1 MGGEERTWR
10 VATRGVALALAV
22 VFLFIASDC
31 GEPLGP
37 AASGWVRYAV
47 FPKDCWKVVGIA
59 ANFYS
64 GRVYAATGGKG
75 DSAIWRYD
83 GRDFREDYV
92 VPYEWEEGWLTDIAC
107 AGRTL
112 WAAGG
117 KNEGG
122 RDSPYLIRNFSR
134 SGWLE
139 VPLATSRRGSISAV
153 HPAGDLECWF
163 TIDDG
168 YVRVVNQRRGILARY
183 NDGKVVD
190 FADLGDVTCTVG
202 AKAAGG
208 KSGRNVVFAV
218 EAVERGARIGDSSV
232 FVTDD
237 GGASW
242 LEERLDFR
250 SPVGKEVET
259 VRAECASGTDLYL
272 FVDFLSGYNG
282 IVKRSGEAGR
292 GEYELVFFATK
303 GRNFT
308 WLNDVAVR
316 DGGINHSSGLAVGR
330 DTSVVYDGADWRLE
344 EVPYP
349 ADIEHI
355 AHAPDGGFWAS
366 AHDMISGRSELWYHR

>member
-10 VATRGVALALAV
+10 VATRGVAWALAV

-37 AASGWVRYAV
+37 APSGWVRYAL
-47 FPKDCWKVVGIA
+47 FPKDCWKVVGLA
-59 ANFYS
+59 AGFYS
-64 GRVYAATGGKG
+64 GPLYAVTGGKG

-92 VPYEWEEGWLTDIAC
+92 PPYEWDEGWLTDIAC
-107 AGRTL
+107 AASTL

-122 RDSPYLIRNFSR
+122 RDSPYLIRNLRR

-139 VPLATSRRGSISAV
+139 VPLATSRPGSISAV
-153 HPAGDLECWF
+153 HPAGDFECWF
-163 TIDDG
+163 TIYDG
-168 YVRVVNQRRGILARY
+168 PVRVVNQRRGILARH

-190 FADLGDVTCTVG
+190 FADLGEVTCAVG
-202 AKAAGG
+202 AKRGG
-208 KSGRNVVFAV
+208 NVVFAV
-218 EAVERGARIGDSSV
+218 QAVERGARIGDSSV
-232 FVTDD
+232 FVTGD

-242 LEERLDFR
+242 LEERLDFP

-272 FVDFLSGYNG
+272 FVDFLTGYNG
-282 IVKRSGEAGR
+282 IVKRSGEPGR
-292 GEYELVFFATK
+292 GEYELVFFATQ

-316 DGGINHSSGLAVGR
+316 DGGINHSSGVAVGR
-330 DTSVVYDGADWRLE
+330 DTSVVYDGADWCLE

-349 ADIEHI
+349 ADVEHI
-355 AHAPDGGFWAS
+355 AHAFDGGFWAS
-366 AHDMISGRSELWYHR
+366 ATDLITGRSELLYHR